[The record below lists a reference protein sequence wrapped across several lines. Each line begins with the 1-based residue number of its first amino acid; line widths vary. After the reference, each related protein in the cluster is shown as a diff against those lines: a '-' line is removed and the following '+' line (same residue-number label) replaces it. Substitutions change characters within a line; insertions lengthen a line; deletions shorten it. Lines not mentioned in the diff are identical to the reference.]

1 MRIGIVSQSS
11 SSYTTVK
18 NNRESGFITSRGYHQ
33 SKAHGARLAVKASLS
48 VVSRLPDLCVWLPC
62 LVEAKAGDLS
72 PPAHPKGR
80 IWGLTSLIV
89 NSKHRDQENCGW
101 LALPMYGHEK
111 DSSTRLLSPMRTPA
125 GLSGGHYLI
134 RCGLQALPLQVLNQA
149 IVSAK
154 ETSRVGLPL

>member
-1 MRIGIVSQSS
+1 MDTGIVSQSS
-11 SSYTTVK
+11 SSSTTVK

-72 PPAHPKGR
+72 LPAHPKGR
-80 IWGLTSLIV
+80 ICGLTSLIV
-89 NSKHRDQENCGW
+89 NSKHRGQENCGR
-101 LALPMYGHEK
+101 LTLPTFARAKG
-111 DSSTRLLSPMRTPA
+111 SSTPLLSPMCSP
-125 GLSGGHYLI
+125 GGSSGEHYLI
-134 RCGLQALPLQVLNQA
+134 RCGLQALPLQALNQA

-154 ETSRVGLPL
+154 ETSRVGSPL